1 MVKTETE
8 TAGSGSNS
16 TMIAI
21 IGSIVAVIIVGAIIG
36 AVIYKRYQAKVVEM
50 SEKIQSKQLDQSSKI
65 DNSQMSKPEMAS
77 GMADDEKYEEQ
88 YHPRVA
94 AVDIFGNGDIIKK
107 ANEADDVNVHN
118 VDDSDESDDQQS
130 SNAESGA
137 PQATQANLHT
147 QNHFLTNGNIER
159 GESPVGRDAINQMN
173 NSSVGQES
181 PDALTIK
188 RVRVSKDYESNPGTG
203 AFQTNNKMLGGHLGV
218 PK

>member
-1 MVKTETE
+1 
-8 TAGSGSNS
+8 
-16 TMIAI
+16 MIAVI
-21 IGSIVAVIIVGAIIG
+21 ASIVAVIIVGAIIG
-36 AVIYKRYQAKVVEM
+36 AFIYKRYQARVVEIM
-50 SEKIQSKQLDQSSKI
+50 EQKQAKQVDQSSKI

-77 GMADDEKYEEQ
+77 AMAADDEKYEEQ

-107 ANEADDVNVHN
+107 GNEADAVNVHN

-137 PQATQANLHT
+137 PQPTHGNLTT
-147 QNHFLTNGNIER
+147 QNHFLTNGNQER
-159 GESPVGRDAINQMN
+159 GESPLGRTAFNQLN
-173 NSSVGQES
+173 AAGQES

-188 RVRVSKDYESNPGTG
+188 RVRANNNDYESATG
-203 AFQTNNKMLGGHLGV
+203 AFQSQHKMLNGHLAV